1 MIQTEITYF
10 TNNLMFTSDSEKGV
24 GDGHQKTFQLSV
36 YTIAHLAV
44 NMGLPSLGISQQLF
58 FFSLS
63 PDFGAVQKDFTV
75 SEEVCPP
82 TLSPVFLSVSL
93 STTLASV

>member
-1 MIQTEITYF
+1 MSYF
-10 TNNLMFTSDSEKGV
+10 TNSCMFTSDSEKGV
-24 GDGHQKTFQLSV
+24 GDGHQETFQLSI
-36 YTIAHLAV
+36 YIIAHLTV
-44 NMGLPSLGISQQLF
+44 NTSLPSLGISQQLF
-58 FFSLS
+58 FFS

>member
-1 MIQTEITYF
+1 
-10 TNNLMFTSDSEKGV
+10 MFTCSSEKGV
-24 GDGHQKTFQLSV
+24 GDGHQETFQFSI
-36 YTIAHLAV
+36 YIIAHLTV

-58 FFSLS
+58 FFFFFFFC

-82 TLSPVFLSVSL
+82 TLSPVFLGVTLNYLSL
-93 STTLASV
+93 YLAHLNNH